1 MCGACTNILDK
12 PWAPDVAHGKI
23 TQYKPIVDGTYWCV
37 LVSFNNWSDIQF
49 TNKNTPSEEFD
60 DSNKV
65 VLDGTSVNVVSLVQ
79 TGKYGAINEADTT
92 TIGYYVVN

>member
-65 VLDGTSVNVVSLVQ
+65 VLDGTSVNVVSLV
-79 TGKYGAINEADTT
+79 
-92 TIGYYVVN
+92 